1 MAKKKANTPKKKIAP
16 EEQKVLTERELRRYI
31 KKEGGF
37 RKGLSEKD
45 KEICKDLLKKAGR
58 EEDDLKWNPDIL
70 VPGVDKPTVKGMV
83 V

>member
-1 MAKKKANTPKKKIAP
+1 MAKKKAAKKKVAP
-16 EEQKVLTERELRRYI
+16 KEQKVLTERELRRYI

-37 RKGLSEKD
+37 RKGLSEKE
-45 KEICKDLLKKAGR
+45 KEVCKDLLKSLGR
-58 EEDDLKWNPDIL
+58 QEDDLKWNQDIL